1 MEPHVLMVRLM
12 LFTFMKE
19 KIQIKKNL
27 LFISKE
33 EDIVEQEIFRQ
44 HFNHAMKGAM
54 ESWAHQKSLQLQE
67 VLTNQESY
75 RQILL

>member
-1 MEPHVLMVRLM
+1 MVRLM

-19 KIQIKKNL
+19 KIQIKKIL
-27 LFISKE
+27 LFISKG

-54 ESWAHQKSLQLQE
+54 VSWEHQKFLQLQE